1 MSLKN
6 SYLTMRT
13 YQPEY
18 TKPFRDEQIR
28 WFEERMDKL
37 PQELQ
42 INEYSR
48 SRDLTFTV
56 KALIRTLQANAPSVT
71 FSGYMETLMQIKDR
85 LIEQGME

>member
-1 MSLKN
+1 
-6 SYLTMRT
+6 MRT

-18 TKPFRDEQIR
+18 TKGFRDEQIR

-48 SRDLTFTV
+48 SRNLTFTV
-56 KALIRTLQANAPSVT
+56 KALIRTLQANTPSVT